1 MNNFGE
7 MNDKNSRYKKKIL
20 LIVTLILRLIFET
33 GKINRAKGKSNF
45 ENIGENAFSMRSSSD
60 LSVESAIRSE
70 GLGWSARSGFSVNA
84 GALFPASVRYL
95 RYGQRKR
102 ELRNA
107 RLRSRRLVR
116 VTCMCGCMFRKDASG
131 QCTSQA

>member
-1 MNNFGE
+1 MIRIHVIIKKFQRTNT
-7 MNDKNSRYKKKIL
+7 RYPSIT
-20 LIVTLILRLIFET
+20 TLILRSIFET
-33 GKINRAKGKSNF
+33 GKINRAEGKYR
-45 ENIGENAFSMRSSSD
+45 ENTFSMKSSSD
-60 LSVESAIRSE
+60 LGVESAIRSE

-107 RLRSRRLVR
+107 RLRSRWLVR
-116 VTCMCGCMFRKDASG
+116 GTCMCVFRKDASG
-131 QCTSQA
+131 QSTSQA